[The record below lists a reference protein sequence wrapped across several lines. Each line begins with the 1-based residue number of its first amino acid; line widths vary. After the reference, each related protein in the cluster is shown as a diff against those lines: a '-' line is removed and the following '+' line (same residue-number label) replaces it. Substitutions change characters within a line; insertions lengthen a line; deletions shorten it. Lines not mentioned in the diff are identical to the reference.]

1 MSSKSLA
8 ASLALASILG
18 FASVA
23 SAQQRPLE
31 PLPPAALPPLGQR
44 APIPSSP
51 PAPPPPLPAPVY
63 RAPPEPRPP
72 SPAAAGE
79 LRRISDA
86 LADIAERAS
95 GAVVQIDVAT
105 GGADSAYRLSR
116 REGGE
121 HGLGS
126 GVIFSADGAVLTSN
140 HVIEDARAITVRLR
154 DGRTFAGRV
163 AGRDPSTDLAVLRID
178 ARGLPAASFAD
189 SDAAR
194 VGQQVLAIGSPFGLG
209 HTVTSGVLS
218 AKGRGDMGVNA
229 VEDYLQTDASINP
242 GNSGGPLIDL
252 DGKVLGINTMIVA
265 RGQGIGLSVPSN
277 IARRVADQILRI
289 GRVDR
294 AYVGL
299 GLQDLTPQL
308 AAEIPG
314 APPAGAV
321 VNAVAPDGPAG
332 RAHMAAGDVILGM
345 GGRAVR
351 DAQDVIREVF
361 LHNAGETIPVDLV
374 RAGRRVQARVTLVS
388 RGDPAP
394 GPLPV
399 EQSPAA
405 HPSLGLSMR
414 DVSDDAGNH
423 AAQIVAVAADSAA
436 DRAGVRAGD
445 LVLEAGGV
453 AGPAAADVQR
463 VAQQGHVLLRLRR
476 QGAVFYTAVRR

>member
-1 MSSKSLA
+1 MTPRRVA
-8 ASLALASILG
+8 AALALASILG
-18 FASVA
+18 ASSLA
-23 SAQQRPLE
+23 SAQAPGPD

-44 APIPSSP
+44 TPIPSSP
-51 PAPPPPLPAPVY
+51 PAPPAPLPAPVF
-63 RAPPEPRPP
+63 RALPEPRPP

-86 LADIAERAS
+86 IAYSAERAS
-95 GAVVQIDVAT
+95 PSVVHIHVAP
-105 GGADSAYRLSR
+105 GVGADSAYRLSR

-126 GVIFSADGAVLTSN
+126 GVIFRADGAVLTSN

-154 DGRTFAGRV
+154 DGRTFAGHV

-178 ARGLPAASFAD
+178 AKGLPAASFAD

-252 DGKVLGINTMIVA
+252 DGRVLGINTRIVA

-277 IARRVADQILRI
+277 IARRVADQILRL

-294 AYVGL
+294 AYIGL

-314 APPAGAV
+314 APPR
-321 VNAVAPDGPAG
+321 AP
-332 RAHMAAGDVILGM
+332 
-345 GGRAVR
+345 
-351 DAQDVIREVF
+351 
-361 LHNAGETIPVDLV
+361 
-374 RAGRRVQARVTLVS
+374 S
-388 RGDPAP
+388 
-394 GPLPV
+394 
-399 EQSPAA
+399 
-405 HPSLGLSMR
+405 
-414 DVSDDAGNH
+414 
-423 AAQIVAVAADSAA
+423 
-436 DRAGVRAGD
+436 
-445 LVLEAGGV
+445 
-453 AGPAAADVQR
+453 
-463 VAQQGHVLLRLRR
+463 
-476 QGAVFYTAVRR
+476 